1 MHPQELLKPDLLSEF
16 VLLTFGTLILA
27 SLVLFTTTTLVRL

>member
-16 VLLTFGTLILA
+16 VLLTFGALILA
-27 SLVLFTTTTLVRL
+27 SFVLFTTTMLARL